1 MDFPTKFLNSMTTYN
16 PRPLVARQLE
26 FTTGTTK
33 DGTWCKYTID
43 VTLHQ
48 CYIEVIWKVR
58 PSHYNPDLDGRKE
71 IFNTLQEYLD
81 WFANL
86 KKTYKKRITRK
97 QMVYASY
104 NETMR
109 TFEYTPYENWATK
122 RSKEKL
128 NKPKPLLADELY

>member
-1 MDFPTKFLNSMTTYN
+1 MTKYN
-16 PRPLVARQLE
+16 VRPLVARQLE
-26 FTTGTTK
+26 FTTGTLFG
-33 DGTWCKYTID
+33 GTWCKYTID

-58 PSHYNPDLDGRKE
+58 PSRYNPDLDGRKE

-97 QMVYASY
+97 QWYMLHIMKLCVHL
-104 NETMR
+104 NIHHMR
-109 TFEYTPYENWATK
+109 TGLQDVQRRN
-122 RSKEKL
+122 
-128 NKPKPLLADELY
+128 

>member
-1 MDFPTKFLNSMTTYN
+1 MTTYN

-71 IFNTLQEYLD
+71 IFNTLQEYL
-81 WFANL
+81 ANL
-86 KKTYKKRITRK
+86 KKTYGRRISRK
-97 QMVYASY
+97 QMVYAAY
-104 NETMR
+104 DETTR
-109 TFEYTPYENWATK
+109 TFSYKPYENWATR

-128 NKPKPLLADELY
+128 NKPKEPLLADELY

>member
-1 MDFPTKFLNSMTTYN
+1 MTTYN

-58 PSHYNPDLDGRKE
+58 PSRYNPDLDGNKE
-71 IFNTLQEYLD
+71 IFNSLQEYLY

-86 KKTYKKRITRK
+86 KKTYGRRISRK
-97 QMVYASY
+97 QRVYAAY
-104 NETMR
+104 DETTR
-109 TFEYTPYENWATK
+109 TFSYKPHENWATR

-128 NKPKPLLADELY
+128 NKPKEPLLAD

>member
-1 MDFPTKFLNSMTTYN
+1 MTTYN
-16 PRPLVARQLE
+16 PRPLIARQLE
-26 FTTGTTK
+26 FTTDTLFG
-33 DGTWCKYTID
+33 GTWCKYTID

-48 CYIEVIWKVR
+48 CYIEVIWKVL
-58 PSHYNPDLDGRKE
+58 PSRYNLDLDGRKE

-109 TFEYTPYENWATK
+109 TFEYTPYENWAT
-122 RSKEKL
+122 RRLKEKL
-128 NKPKPLLADELY
+128 NKPNNEPLLADELY

>member
-1 MDFPTKFLNSMTTYN
+1 MTTYN

-58 PSHYNPDLDGRKE
+58 PSRYNPDLDGRKE
-71 IFNTLQEYLD
+71 IFNTLQEYLVSR
-81 WFANL
+81 L
-86 KKTYKKRITRK
+86 
-97 QMVYASY
+97 VC
-104 NETMR
+104 
-109 TFEYTPYENWATK
+109 
-122 RSKEKL
+122 
-128 NKPKPLLADELY
+128 

>member
-1 MDFPTKFLNSMTTYN
+1 MTTYN

-26 FTTGTTK
+26 FTTGTIK

-48 CYIEVIWKVR
+48 DYIEVIWKVI
-58 PSHYNPDLDGRKE
+58 PSRYNLDLNGRKE

-86 KKTYKKRITRK
+86 KKTYKKKITRK

-109 TFEYTPYENWATK
+109 TFEYTSYENGATK

-128 NKPKPLLADELY
+128 NKQKEPLLADELD